1 MANEEKRSLAAV
13 LVLSVIAYALAALL
27 IIISRL
33 EMLILSTVAP
43 AAFTAIYLV
52 ISHSRSKKFRA
63 NKKKNKQQLP
73 FIIFGLA
80 VIPIIFSIILF
91 IFYSYS
97 VYLLILSFATE
108 LTFLSILFY
117 LPLSIY
123 DKFFWKNNA
132 AGLAAANYKK
142 FDAMIPL
149 SIIIPA
155 YNEEEIIERTIES
168 VIESDYPTK
177 QIIVVDDGS
186 KDQTY
191 LKASKYLRRFRADQ
205 FLVLT
210 KPNGGK
216 TSALN
221 YGLCFATGEIIVVL
235 DADSILSRNSLKELA
250 RQFLDPSVVAVASKV
265 KNLRTTNTL
274 QNCIALETVLGTNLL
289 RGPFNVFGVIM
300 IIPGAGGAFR
310 RKLLLQSGGYDNDTI
325 TEDFDI
331 TLKLL
336 KSSGRAI
343 MVDAI
348 TYSDMPDNLKD
359 LHKQR
364 RRWNRGNVQTL
375 LKHRNVLSNGRYGM
389 LQSFG
394 YPMLSMAFWFP
405 AFLDFLIIGYTIYA
419 ILAGLWAYF
428 VLPFVV
434 YVLWQ
439 IVLTAIAVVLDGKDS
454 GKVLLYSPLAII
466 GYKQILNFIII
477 KSVFSVLLFGRKK
490 KLKWETTEEIPKAA

>member
-186 KDQTY
+186 KDPST
-191 LKASKYLRRFRADQ
+191 SEGFE
-205 FLVLT
+205 LT
-210 KPNGGK
+210 N
-216 TSALN
+216 
-221 YGLCFATGEIIVVL
+221 F
-235 DADSILSRNSLKELA
+235 
-250 RQFLDPSVVAVASKV
+250 
-265 KNLRTTNTL
+265 
-274 QNCIALETVLGTNLL
+274 
-289 RGPFNVFGVIM
+289 
-300 IIPGAGGAFR
+300 
-310 RKLLLQSGGYDNDTI
+310 
-325 TEDFDI
+325 
-331 TLKLL
+331 
-336 KSSGRAI
+336 SS
-343 MVDAI
+343 
-348 TYSDMPDNLKD
+348 
-359 LHKQR
+359 
-364 RRWNRGNVQTL
+364 
-375 LKHRNVLSNGRYGM
+375 
-389 LQSFG
+389 
-394 YPMLSMAFWFP
+394 
-405 AFLDFLIIGYTIYA
+405 
-419 ILAGLWAYF
+419 
-428 VLPFVV
+428 
-434 YVLWQ
+434 
-439 IVLTAIAVVLDGKDS
+439 
-454 GKVLLYSPLAII
+454 
-466 GYKQILNFIII
+466 
-477 KSVFSVLLFGRKK
+477 
-490 KLKWETTEEIPKAA
+490 

>member
-13 LVLSVIAYALAALL
+13 LVLSVVAYALAALL
-27 IIISRL
+27 VIISRF
-33 EMLILSTVAP
+33 EMIILSTVAP

-73 FIIFGLA
+73 LIIFGLA

-123 DKFFWKNNA
+123 DKFFWRNNA
-132 AGLAAANYKK
+132 AGLATANYKK

-191 LKASKYLRRFRADQ
+191 LKASKYLQGFRADQ

-300 IIPGAGGAFR
+300 IIPGAGGAF
-310 RKLLLQSGGYDNDTI
+310 
-325 TEDFDI
+325 
-331 TLKLL
+331 
-336 KSSGRAI
+336 
-343 MVDAI
+343 
-348 TYSDMPDNLKD
+348 
-359 LHKQR
+359 
-364 RRWNRGNVQTL
+364 
-375 LKHRNVLSNGRYGM
+375 
-389 LQSFG
+389 
-394 YPMLSMAFWFP
+394 WFP